1 MFDSVP
7 IIQLLRPVG
16 NPPCQQLVS
25 REKLVF
31 LIWRTVDGGLYTVKN
46 VNKEQTNKQNKECAV
61 NFLPV
66 HCLFFLCF
74 FVCLCKLQMVKQ
86 RMTKFLI
93 NFRTLK

>member
-46 VNKEQTNKQNKECAV
+46 VNKEQTNKTKNVLLIFCQYIVCFVFVSLFVYV
-61 NFLPV
+61 NY
-66 HCLFFLCF
+66 
-74 FVCLCKLQMVKQ
+74 KW
-86 RMTKFLI
+86 
-93 NFRTLK
+93 

>member
-16 NPPCQQLVS
+16 NPPCLVS